1 MNFINFV
8 FAHNFLKSLSTLK
21 DLSKFHIFKTLPLNV
36 SFEKKINQEGIETNS
51 EEIKSFVN
59 FLQLNNLI
67 VQPRGQS
74 TNLLLQQ
81 KNSQKKNWL
90 YFLIHSYLFFKV
102 PVIKPDEWLG
112 RTLKYVRALGSKKY
126 RNIIYILGFV
136 GICLVIQQFET
147 FLNTFMYFFSFKG
160 LMLYLVTL
168 IFVKSLQI

>member
-1 MNFINFV
+1 MIIPYLREDLEIFRGNSREDGSPAWLLYDALRNKYF
-8 FAHNFLKSLSTLK
+8 TLGLTAFRLIK
-21 DLSKFHIFKTLPLNV
+21 NWRAGEDIK

-90 YFLIHSYLFFKV
+90 YFLSTFGVHTERRLSDIFIIFIMLNYV
-102 PVIKPDEWLG
+102 PFLLTKN
-112 RTLKYVRALGSKKY
+112 SK
-126 RNIIYILGFV
+126 
-136 GICLVIQQFET
+136 
-147 FLNTFMYFFSFKG
+147 FS
-160 LMLYLVTL
+160 
-168 IFVKSLQI
+168 